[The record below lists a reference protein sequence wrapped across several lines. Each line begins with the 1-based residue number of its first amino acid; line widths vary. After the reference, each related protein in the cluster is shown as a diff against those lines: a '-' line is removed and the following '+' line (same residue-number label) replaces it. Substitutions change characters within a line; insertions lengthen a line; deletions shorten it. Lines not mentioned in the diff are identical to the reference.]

1 MRQDARS
8 LVRATTIPR
17 RREDA
22 EQFPILLNLQLRNQL
37 KKNYGTKLKSLL
49 THGPKSSVRPCS
61 GRVYPDKLYGTVG
74 HFGKLVNQEKVV
86 VKQPAHMLGNFSHD
100 NMVQYTPN
108 FG

>member
-1 MRQDARS
+1 MGQDARS

-22 EQFPILLNLQLRNQL
+22 EQFPILLNLQLRNQI
-37 KKNYGTKLKSLL
+37 KKKLWNQIKKPFD
-49 THGPKSSVRPCS
+49 TWPQIYVRPCS